1 MKRTVIFCAAV
12 LLFGLLAAPASAVDY
27 TIEGADGGAFGAPT
41 SIGAVIVSADSGEPR
56 DVSKDGAL
64 MPPAFGAAIGA
75 SGTAAGV
82 AIAAVAV
89 PQVRFTEFT
98 DELYGT
104 DGSVGTLAI
113 PSLGLSVKVYEGT
126 DGGQLAKGVGHFPST
141 SIWDGNVAIAG
152 HNRGVNSYFGKIHTL
167 KVGDA
172 ITLDTALGSRAYA
185 VQSVEKIRETDSSVL
200 AAAAD
205 DCLTLIT
212 CVRGESAYRWCVRA
226 AAT

>member
-1 MKRTVIFCAAV
+1 MKRTVIFCVAV
-12 LLFGLLAAPASAVDY
+12 LLFGLFAAPASAMDY
-27 TIEGADGGAFGAPT
+27 TIAGTDGGAFGTPT
-41 SIGAVIVSADSGEPR
+41 SIGAVTVSADSGEPR

-75 SGTAAGV
+75 SGTAVG

-98 DELYGT
+98 NELYGA
-104 DGSVGTLAI
+104 DGSVGVLTI
-113 PSLGLSVKVYEGT
+113 PALGLRVKVYEGT
-126 DGGQLAKGVGHFPST
+126 DGGQLAQGVGHFPST

-152 HNRGVNSYFGKIHTL
+152 HNRGANSYFGRIHTL
-167 KVGDA
+167 KVGDE
-172 ITLDTALGSRAYA
+172 ITLTTALGVRTYA
-185 VQSVEKIRETDSSVL
+185 VQSVEKIHETDSSAL
-200 AAAAD
+200 MRTAD
-205 DCLTLIT
+205 DRLTLIT

>member
-1 MKRTVIFCAAV
+1 MKKTVIFCAAV

-27 TIEGADGGAFGAPT
+27 TIAGADGGTFGTPT
-41 SIGAVIVSADSGEPR
+41 SIESVFVSADSDKLR
-56 DVSKDGAL
+56 DMSKDGAV

-75 SGTAAGV
+75 SGTAVGAS
-82 AIAAVAV
+82 AVLTV
-89 PQVRFTEFT
+89 PQTRFTEFT
-98 DELYGT
+98 DELYGA
-104 DGSVGTLAI
+104 DGSVGTLEI
-113 PSLGLSVKVYEGT
+113 PSLGLRVKVYEGT
-126 DGGQLAKGVGHFPST
+126 DGAQLDKGVGHFPST

-152 HNRGVNSYFGKIHTL
+152 HNRGVNSYFGRIHTL
-167 KVGDA
+167 KVGDE
-172 ITLDTALGSRAYA
+172 ITLTTALGSRTYA
-185 VQSVEKIRETDSSVL
+185 VRSVTKIAETDSSVL

>member
-27 TIEGADGGAFGAPT
+27 TIVGADGGTFGTPT
-41 SIGAVIVSADSGEPR
+41 SIESVFVGADSDKPR
-56 DVSKDGAL
+56 DMSKDGAV

-75 SGTAAGV
+75 SRTAVG

-89 PQVRFTEFT
+89 LQTRFTEFT
-98 DELYGT
+98 DELYGA
-104 DGSVGTLAI
+104 DGSMGTLAI
-113 PSLGLSVKVYEGT
+113 PALGLRVKVYEGT
-126 DGGQLAKGVGHFPST
+126 DGAQLAKGVGHFPST

-152 HNRGVNSYFGKIHTL
+152 HNRGVNSYFGRIHTL
-167 KVGDA
+167 KSGDA
-172 ITLDTALGSRAYA
+172 ITLTTALGTRTYA
-185 VQSVEKIRETDSSVL
+185 VQSVTKIRETDSSVL

>member
-1 MKRTVIFCAAV
+1 MKKTVIFCAAV
-12 LLFGLLAAPASAVDY
+12 LLSGLLAAPASAVDY
-27 TIEGADGGAFGAPT
+27 TIVGANGGAFGTPT
-41 SIGAVIVSADSGEPR
+41 SIETVFVGADSGVLR
-56 DVSKDGAL
+56 DMSKDGAV
-64 MPPAFGAAIGA
+64 MPPMFGA
-75 SGTAAGV
+75 SVAAG
-82 AIAAVAV
+82 ATAVLTV
-89 PQVRFTEFT
+89 SQTRFTEFT
-98 DELYGT
+98 DELYGA
-104 DGSVGTLAI
+104 DGSVGVLTI
-113 PSLGLSVKVYEGT
+113 PALGLRVKVYEGT
-126 DGGQLAKGVGHFPST
+126 DGAQLAKGVGHFPTT

-152 HNRGVNSYFGKIHTL
+152 HNRGVNSYFGRIHTL

-172 ITLDTALGSRAYA
+172 ITLTTAFGTRGYA

>member
-12 LLFGLLAAPASAVDY
+12 MLFGLLAVPASAVDY
-27 TIEGADGGAFGAPT
+27 TIAGADGGTFGTPT
-41 SIGAVIVSADSGEPR
+41 SIGAVIVSADSGEMR

-64 MPPAFGAAIGA
+64 IPPAFGAAIGV
-75 SGTAAGV
+75 STTAIG

-98 DELYGT
+98 DELYGA
-104 DGSVGTLAI
+104 DGSVGVLTI
-113 PSLGLSVKVYEGT
+113 PALGLSVKVYEGT
-126 DGGQLAKGVGHFPST
+126 DGAQLAQGVGHFPST
-141 SIWDGNVAIAG
+141 SIRDGNVAIAG
-152 HNRGVNSYFGKIHTL
+152 HNRGVNSYFGRIHTL

-172 ITLDTALGSRAYA
+172 ITLTTALGTRSYA
-185 VQSVEKIRETDSSVL
+185 VQSVTKIAETDSSAL
-200 AAAAD
+200 TATSD
-205 DCLTLIT
+205 DRLTLIT

>member
-27 TIEGADGGAFGAPT
+27 TIAGTDGGTFGTPT
-41 SIGAVIVSADSGEPR
+41 SIGAVTVSADSGEPR
-56 DVSKDGAL
+56 DMSKDGAL

-75 SGTAAGV
+75 STTAVG
-82 AIAAVAV
+82 AIAVVAA
-89 PQVRFTEFT
+89 PQTRFTEFT
-98 DELYGT
+98 DELYGA
-104 DGSVGTLAI
+104 DGSVGVLTI
-113 PSLGLSVKVYEGT
+113 PALGLSVKVYEGT
-126 DGGQLAKGVGHFPST
+126 DGAQLAQGVGHFPST

-152 HNRGVNSYFGKIHTL
+152 HNRGVNSYFGRIHTL
-167 KVGDA
+167 KVGDE
-172 ITLDTALGSRAYA
+172 ITLITVLGSRTYA
-185 VQSVEKIRETDSSVL
+185 VRSLTKIAETDSSAL

-212 CVRGESAYRWCVRA
+212 CVRGESVYRWCVRA